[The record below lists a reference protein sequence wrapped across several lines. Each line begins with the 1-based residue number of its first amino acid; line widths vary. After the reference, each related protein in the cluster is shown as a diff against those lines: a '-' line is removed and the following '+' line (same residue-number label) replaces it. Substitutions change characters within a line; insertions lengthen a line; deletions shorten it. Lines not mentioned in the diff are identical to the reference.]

1 MCVVSMVSDHYY
13 DKWKPVEPW
22 PQQVPNCQPFIPYQ
36 DLEEFRKLLE
46 RAREYDKQHNQPECA
61 NTEKFRKLKELLK
74 EAGHIIDDLL

>member
-13 DKWKPVEPW
+13 DKWKPIG
-22 PQQVPNCQPFIPYQ
+22 PQQVPNYPPFIPYQ
-36 DLEEFRKLLE
+36 ELEEFRKLLE
-46 RAREYDKQHNQPECA
+46 RARECDKKNNQPECD